1 MPHFYID
8 MDGVLV
14 KYDENGYKG
23 DLPPFMDPLKHYFL
37 NLNPDIK
44 MLNVTKRLIK
54 AKYPLDIL
62 TTVSNVGSIAL
73 VQIEDKIEWLH
84 KYLPDLDTDKH
95 FIAAM
100 CDKRNIAE
108 AIKFSQSHT
117 HINGRILTLDDVII
131 DDWNDNLNGFA
142 DAGGTSIKYLN
153 GINSKSDKFNGIHL
167 DLSMTEDQIFKL
179 LTKHINYISNERKD
193 SDED

>member
-1 MPHFYID
+1 MHFYVD

-14 KYDENGYKG
+14 KYDATAYVGDNPLFLDISKHYYR
-23 DLPPFMDPLKHYFL
+23 DLPPDT
-37 NLNPDIK
+37 K
-44 MLNVTKRLIK
+44 MLDVTKRLIK
-54 AKYPLDIL
+54 LGYPVDIL

-73 VQIEDKIEWLH
+73 VQIEDKIEWI
-84 KYLPDLDTDKH
+84 KRYIPNLDTEKH

-117 HINGRILTLDDVII
+117 HINGRILSLDDVII

-142 DAGGTSIKYLN
+142 DAGGTAIKYLN

-167 DLSMTEDQIFKL
+167 DLSMTADQIVTL